1 MGDARPA
8 LDVRTPARRPD
19 LIPLLDALL
28 DDFQPFAVEQLDA
41 VRRRIHFFSAV
52 DRDDASRALQR
63 HFGAAGVTAA
73 AVEVPDDDWAARS
86 QARLTAVRIGDI
98 VVAPPWDVPAEPGD
112 GTLVVIRPSTGFG
125 TGHHAST
132 RLCLRALQAV
142 PLANR
147 NALDLGTGS
156 GVLAIAAA
164 RRGATSVVAIDTDR
178 DAVATALDNVE
189 LNGVSGRVRVRCGDF
204 RRAALQPAAIVVANL
219 NATLAARHGAALVGL
234 VTDGFLVL
242 GGITAPEEAA
252 VRGALG
258 RSAALVARHAEEEW
272 VALTLAVRGGA
283 PRRAGS

>member
-28 DDFQPFAVEQLDA
+28 DDFRPFAVEQLDA
-41 VRRRIHFFSAV
+41 VRRRIHFFSPV

-86 QARLTAVRIGDI
+86 QARLTAIRIGDI
-98 VVAPPWDVPAEPGD
+98 VVAPPWDVPAAPGD
-112 GTLVVIRPSTGFG
+112 AALVVIRPSLGFG

-147 NALDLGTGS
+147 DVLDVGTGS

-164 RRGATSVVAIDTDR
+164 RRGAASVVALDTDR

-204 RRAALQPAAIVVANL
+204 RRTALQPAAIVAANL
-219 NATLAARHGAALVGL
+219 NATLAVRQAAVLVGL

-258 RSAALVARHAEEEW
+258 SAATFVARHAEEEW

>member
-28 DDFQPFAVEQLDA
+28 DDFRPFAVEPLDA
-41 VRRRIHFFSAV
+41 VRRRIHFFSPV

-86 QARLTAVRIGDI
+86 QARLTAIRIGDI
-98 VVAPPWDVPAEPGD
+98 VVAPPWDVPAAPGD
-112 GTLVVIRPSTGFG
+112 AALVVIRPSLGFG

-142 PLANR
+142 PLASR
-147 NALDLGTGS
+147 DVLDVGTGS

-164 RRGATSVVAIDTDR
+164 RRGAASVVAIDTDR

-219 NATLAARHGAALVGL
+219 NATLAARHGAALARL

-252 VRGALG
+252 VRAALG
-258 RSAALVARHAEEEW
+258 SAATFVARHAEEEW

>member
-19 LIPLLDALL
+19 LIPRLDALL
-28 DDFQPFAVEQLDA
+28 DDFHPFAVEPLDA
-41 VRRRIHFFSAV
+41 VRRRIHFFSPV

-98 VVAPPWDVPAEPGD
+98 VVAPPWDVPAEPGG
-112 GTLVVIRPSTGFG
+112 GTLVVIRPSMGFG

-142 PLANR
+142 PLVNR
-147 NALDLGTGS
+147 SVLDVGTGS

-219 NATLAARHGAALVGL
+219 NATLAARHGAALAGL

-242 GGITAPEEAA
+242 GGIAAPEEAA

-258 RSAALVARHAEEEW
+258 RAATIVARHAEADW

-283 PRRAGS
+283 PRPAGS